1 MAPQNRCLALVAV
14 CCSTHAFRP
23 APRRPPS
30 TPKRATPSDA
40 DDRGPAQLTARNLL
54 YLGTA
59 VFPVGDVACAT
70 FDVAPAAF
78 ASYAGVIIAYIGGL
92 QQATACALGLR
103 PALVVSGIGVAIAGW
118 LCAAAAAAGFARP
131 ALLCLALLYA
141 AQLAAES
148 FAPPWAELS
157 EPARAGMLTS
167 ERKIPMVVGAATLAV
182 AALTQ

>member
-1 MAPQNRCLALVAV
+1 MRSSVARLVVAV
-14 CCSTHAFRP
+14 VVAAQTDAFQLQPR
-23 APRRPPS
+23 RRPPVAL
-30 TPKRATPSDA
+30 RASV
-40 DDRGPAQLTARNLL
+40 DDGRSPAQLTARNLL

-131 ALLCLALLYA
+131 ALAGLALLYA

-148 FAPPWAELS
+148 FASPWAELS

-182 AALTQ
+182 AALAQ